1 MKLIFLGTS
10 AAQPTEKRGLSCICL
25 EKEGEILMFDAGE
38 AAQIAYMKSGLGWN
52 KKMKLFVTHLHG
64 DHCVGILGLLQT
76 MSMQNRTESL
86 EIFGPKGIDE
96 FLAANIKVLNFG
108 LPFSILINII
118 NEGKIFEN
126 KKYMIHAAK
135 ANHSITAFSYLFDE
149 KDKPGR
155 FNVAEAKELGIPEG
169 ELWNKLQNGEEIE
182 HNGGKIK
189 PEQVLGEK
197 RPGKKIGISGE
208 ILDNPDEASG
218 NIIEYGFLFKMFDVE
233 EQGPTTISYDDF
245 NNETCDISTNLLG
258 GGENYDIFYPDNLAD
273 TSFNI
278 TGSSSVPYKFF
289 QSLSLYPKDDGAG
302 LMVKDLSYNRQY
314 YFGSY
319 ARNMSDYY
327 LKKGLNV
334 VLGLWVNQD

>member
-1 MKLIFLGTS
+1 MKLVFLGTS
-10 AAQPTEKRGLSCICL
+10 AAQPTERRGLSCICL

-108 LPFSILINII
+108 LPFSILINI
-118 NEGKIFEN
+118 NSEGKIFEN
-126 KKYMIHAAK
+126 KKYMIHTAK
-135 ANHSITAFSYLFDE
+135 ANHSITAFSYLFEE

-155 FNVAEAKELGIPEG
+155 FNVTKAKELGIPEG

-182 HNGGKIK
+182 HNEKIIK

-197 RPGKKIGISGE
+197 RPGKKIGISGDTMPTKKLE
-208 ILDNPDEASG
+208 EFFQGCDYLVFDSTF
-218 NIIEYGFLFKMFDVE
+218 IEE
-233 EQGPTTISYDDF
+233 EKQRAL
-245 NNETCDISTNLLG
+245 ETCHSTAKQAAELGKNAKVKNLILTHFSARYKD
-258 GGENYDIFYPDNLAD
+258 EMAHKSEAEKIHDAV
-273 TSFNI
+273 I
-278 TGSSSVPYKFF
+278 T
-289 QSLSLYPKDDGAG
+289 A
-302 LMVKDLSYNRQY
+302 KDLLEVEIN
-314 YFGSY
+314 
-319 ARNMSDYY
+319 
-327 LKKGLNV
+327 
-334 VLGLWVNQD
+334 